1 MNSQNVAYG
10 LGELGSVY
18 IRCTSQRFIPPSGMV
33 ITSML
38 IIVNNTQFTHMVPA
52 TSANAKHVGSTV
64 VTNSTGDGGT
74 LHDAGQAVGG
84 SVTGDLNNIADVELP
99 AGATI
104 HGRWSEVM
112 IKASST
118 GGAILYFGY

>member
-1 MNSQNVAYG
+1 MKSQVNYDV
-10 LGELGSVY
+10 LGEFLEY
-18 IRCTSQRFIPPSGMV
+18 DDLQLEYDR
-33 ITSML
+33 
-38 IIVNNTQFTHMVPA
+38 
-52 TSANAKHVGSTV
+52 
-64 VTNSTGDGGT
+64 VT
-74 LHDAGQAVGG
+74 
-84 SVTGDLNNIADVELP
+84 NNIADVELP